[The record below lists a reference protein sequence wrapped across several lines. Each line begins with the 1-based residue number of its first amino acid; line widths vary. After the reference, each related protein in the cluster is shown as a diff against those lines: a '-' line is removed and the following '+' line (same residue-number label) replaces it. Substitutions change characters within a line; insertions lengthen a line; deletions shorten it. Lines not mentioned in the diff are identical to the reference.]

1 MHVLYYLTETF
12 VYFWVE
18 SINKPLYLNGG
29 VIAGFQSTSA
39 QTIIIKI
46 IWLFYA
52 YFISDLSS
60 IIFGKY
66 TGIN

>member
-1 MHVLYYLTETF
+1 M
-12 VYFWVE
+12 YFLVE
-18 SINKPLYLNGG
+18 SKNKPLYLNGG

-39 QTIIIKI
+39 QTMIIKI

-52 YFISDLSS
+52 NFISGLLS